1 MQTKSE
7 TNPIQATECYD
18 SITSSKKTEL
28 DTSYCPF
35 NIESGDFAWINEKDQ
50 FSIFPNKYISQFEGK
65 KLDAYCREV
74 KGLLRDL
81 LPGRTCTCP

>member
-7 TNPIQATECYD
+7 TNPIEALECYD

-50 FSIFPNKYISQFEGK
+50 FSIFPNSKFHKFILICILIFRLYFSI
-65 KLDAYCREV
+65 R
-74 KGLLRDL
+74 R
-81 LPGRTCTCP
+81 